1 MYISTND
8 KKTFQSILL
17 LDYVQRNEVKTVLN
31 GDDKLLEPL
40 LIELMSKGLVSV
52 SGLDYD
58 VTASGKTIFDNF
70 MKRYQEYLKFYDVFG
85 FVDLD
90 KGEFA
95 FSKYFDFETDAS
107 WEAFKT
113 NPRFEDLRL
122 AVAMFKKLNPSEIVF
137 MSFINEGRFE
147 TNKTAWQMDLLSD
160 VIWNEIEEICST
172 ALKPEQLGED
182 AMKDMIEQG
191 SEIVVDIL
199 KQEEQ
204 RNKEIVE
211 QQAQYNDGDVEVVEE
226 TVVETTYYDS
236 YYYESYMNPYYVSP
250 FWLVPLILW

>member
-1 MYISTND
+1 
-8 KKTFQSILL
+8 
-17 LDYVQRNEVKTVLN
+17 
-31 GDDKLLEPL
+31 
-40 LIELMSKGLVSV
+40 
-52 SGLDYD
+52 
-58 VTASGKTIFDNF
+58 
-70 MKRYQEYLKFYDVFG
+70 
-85 FVDLD
+85 
-90 KGEFA
+90 
-95 FSKYFDFETDAS
+95 
-107 WEAFKT
+107 
-113 NPRFEDLRL
+113 
-122 AVAMFKKLNPSEIVF
+122 

-172 ALKPEQLGED
+172 SLKPEQLGED